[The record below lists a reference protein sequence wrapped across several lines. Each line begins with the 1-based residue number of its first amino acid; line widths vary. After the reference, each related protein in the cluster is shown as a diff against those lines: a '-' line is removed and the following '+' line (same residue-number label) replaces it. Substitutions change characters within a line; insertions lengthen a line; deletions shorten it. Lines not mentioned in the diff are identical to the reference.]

1 MQTVNIAKKVG
12 YFLDVN
18 KYKEKLKNFTYK
30 GEARIQPKGN
40 VDDKRKINLPRSG

>member
-1 MQTVNIAKKVG
+1 MRDSNAAVNIAKKAG

-30 GEARIQPKGN
+30 GEALFNQKVTWTLN
-40 VDDKRKINLPRSG
+40 D